1 MIAHQNDWR
10 RLAEE
15 ASKEKDSQKLIA
27 LVTELCRA
35 LGSQMSFP
43 SPTAT

>member
-1 MIAHQNDWR
+1 MIPHKNDWR

-27 LVTELCRA
+27 LVSELCRA
-35 LGSQMSFP
+35 LGSPMSIP